1 MPFKVVYGRDPP
13 AMRLYSPGE
22 ARLPTVHIQMMERA
36 EFLLEVR
43 EQLEQVQQHH
53 KAFYDRH
60 HRPLEFTV
68 GQWVWLHLL
77 HRPMAS
83 LDVRGR
89 GKLGPKYYGPYKI
102 MERIGEVAYRLQL
115 PAVAKIHDVFHV
127 GLLKAFHDSPPT
139 APAPLPPLRH
149 RRVCLEPA
157 VVLKCQLARGQQEVL
172 VQWKG
177 KPAAETSWMS
187 VDDFQQVYPVF
198 QLEDEL
204 LAQVGRDVMVGNTYS
219 RHRNRQAEKHGMTP
233 GGTGGAL
240 G

>member
-1 MPFKVVYGRDPP
+1 MYLCCLTGEHPRTWLPWAEFCYNSSFQSSLHTMPFKVVYGRDPP
-13 AMRLYSPGE
+13 AMCLYSPGE

-43 EQLEQVQQHH
+43 ERLEQVQQHH

-83 LDVRGR
+83 LDVHGR

-127 GLLKAFHDSPPT
+127 GLLKAFHDLPPT

-149 RRVCLEPA
+149 DVSAWSRR
-157 VVLKCQLARGQQEVL
+157 
-172 VQWKG
+172 
-177 KPAAETSWMS
+177 
-187 VDDFQQVYPVF
+187 
-198 QLEDEL
+198 
-204 LAQVGRDVMVGNTYS
+204 
-219 RHRNRQAEKHGMTP
+219 
-233 GGTGGAL
+233 
-240 G
+240 